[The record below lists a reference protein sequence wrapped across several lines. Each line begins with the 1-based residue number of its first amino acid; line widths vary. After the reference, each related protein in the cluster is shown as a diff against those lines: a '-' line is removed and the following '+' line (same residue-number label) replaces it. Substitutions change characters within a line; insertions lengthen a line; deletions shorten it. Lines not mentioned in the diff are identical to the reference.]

1 MTSRPLPRPA
11 ISLVALVVVVALA
24 LLGPVLTAHAAAR
37 VAVSGQPDAA
47 SATTVRVSGSGF
59 QSVPK
64 AFGGVYVFFGW
75 VSDPSGGSWAPSRG
89 GVSGDTYRYVPD
101 AETAQ
106 NAGYQRFVA
115 FPGSSTEAEA
125 NGGTVAANGTWSTNL
140 VIPGARFEA
149 ADGGTVDC
157 TTVQCGI
164 ITIGAHGVRNA
175 NNETFTPVTF
185 AGAGSGSGSG
195 SGGGSGAGSAQDDAA
210 GSGAGTSGG
219 GSGSGS
225 GSGDGAGSS
234 DAGSDDD
241 ATGRPV
247 KASLGVDQATAVVG
261 RVLSFGAQGLEP
273 GEQVSVT
280 LDDGLLAV
288 GPLVAGNHGEIAG
301 LLELPS
307 DLRTGTHV
315 LRLSG
320 ASSGTN
326 IETEVTVT
334 RDPAEVSAAEAAAE
348 AAGAAG
354 AGGANVGAGA
364 NGGDSWRPEE
374 IAVGVAALLLLVV
387 VLSSLVTALKRRA
400 DRRRA
405 ERDAAEEAA
414 AVSAAEQDAGEAA
427 EGADGTDGTDGTDAN
442 RSGTD
447 SDDSDGRSADRE
459 SADAGHA
466 SANEHAR
473 ANGQAAAHES
483 APADSAPAAE
493 HAPAAVVVETE
504 PAATEPAAP
513 RHAAPEE
520 PAPAEQPP
528 TEPSPAHEPAP
539 AEQEA
544 RA

>member
-1 MTSRPLPRPA
+1 MTSRHLPRPA

-37 VAVSGQPDAA
+37 VTVSGTLDPNRA
-47 SATTVRVSGSGF
+47 STVRLSGSGF

-125 NGGTVAANGTWSTNL
+125 NGGTVAASGTWSTNL
-140 VIPGARFEA
+140 VIPGARFKA

-157 TTVQCGI
+157 TAVQCGI

-175 NNETFTPVTF
+175 NNETFTPVRF
-185 AGAGSGSGSG
+185 AGSGSGSG
-195 SGGGSGAGSAQDDAA
+195 GAGSGGSSDGGGDGSGGA
-210 GSGAGTSGG
+210 GGDSGAGTANDAGAGG
-219 GSGSGS
+219 TASTN
-225 GSGDGAGSS
+225 GSGDTAGGNN
-234 DAGSDDD
+234 DADDD
-241 ATGRPV
+241 KERPT

-280 LDDGLLAV
+280 LDDGLVAV
-288 GPLVAGNHGEIAG
+288 GPLVAGNHGEVAG

-315 LRLSG
+315 LRLTA
-320 ASSGTN
+320 ASSGTTV
-326 IETEVTVT
+326 ETELTVT

-348 AAGAAG
+348 AAGTAGGAAG
-354 AGGANVGAGA
+354 AAGITGAEGGPGTDA
-364 NGGDSWRPEE
+364 STWRPEE

-387 VLSSLVTALKRRA
+387 ILSSLVTSLKRRA
-400 DRRRA
+400 DTRRA
-405 ERDAAEEAA
+405 AQEAEPAPTA
-414 AVSAAEQDAGEAA
+414 PVEQ
-427 EGADGTDGTDGTDAN
+427 
-442 RSGTD
+442 
-447 SDDSDGRSADRE
+447 ADRE
-459 SADAGHA
+459 V
-466 SANEHAR
+466 R
-473 ANGQAAAHES
+473 A
-483 APADSAPAAE
+483 
-493 HAPAAVVVETE
+493 
-504 PAATEPAAP
+504 
-513 RHAAPEE
+513 
-520 PAPAEQPP
+520 
-528 TEPSPAHEPAP
+528 
-539 AEQEA
+539 
-544 RA
+544 

>member
-1 MTSRPLPRPA
+1 MTSRHLPRPA

-37 VAVSGQPDAA
+37 VAVSGQPDPGTA
-47 SATTVRVSGSGF
+47 STVRISGSGF

-125 NGGTVAANGTWSTNL
+125 NGGTIAADGTWSTDL
-140 VIPGARFEA
+140 VIPGARFKA
-149 ADGGTVDC
+149 ADGSTVDC
-157 TTVQCGI
+157 VAVQCGI

-185 AGAGSGSGSG
+185 AGSGSGSGAGSGSGDGAG
-195 SGGGSGAGSAQDDAA
+195 SGSAQDDAA
-210 GSGAGTSGG
+210 GSEAGESGG
-219 GSGSGS
+219 TGSGNGSGS
-225 GSGDGAGSS
+225 D
-234 DAGSDDD
+234 DVGSDDSK
-241 ATGRPV
+241 GRPAD
-247 KASLGVDQATAVVG
+247 ASLGVDQATAVVG

-280 LDDGLLAV
+280 LDDGLVAV
-288 GPLVAGNHGEIAG
+288 GPLVAGNHGEVAG

-320 ASSGTN
+320 ASSGTT

-354 AGGANVGAGA
+354 TGAAGTGAGGASGADGGAGA
-364 NGGDSWRPEE
+364 NADGTWRPEE

-387 VLSSLVTALKRRA
+387 ILSSLVTSLKRRA

-405 ERDAAEEAA
+405 EQDATEQDSPEPETAQRDAEQPVDDTNDPGTDEAGTNDA
-414 AVSAAEQDAGEAA
+414 GTNEAGTNDAGTNDARTNDGEPSAGEAA
-427 EGADGTDGTDGTDAN
+427 
-442 RSGTD
+442 
-447 SDDSDGRSADRE
+447 
-459 SADAGHA
+459 GH
-466 SANEHAR
+466 E
-473 ANGQAAAHES
+473 
-483 APADSAPAAE
+483 PADD
-493 HAPAAVVVETE
+493 
-504 PAATEPAAP
+504 AATEPAEP
-513 RHAAPEE
+513 GRAA
-520 PAPAEQPP
+520 AEQYA
-528 TEPSPAHEPAP
+528 PSTP

>member
-1 MTSRPLPRPA
+1 MTSRHLPRPA

-24 LLGPVLTAHAAAR
+24 LLGPALTAHAAAR
-37 VAVSGQPDAA
+37 VAVSGQPDAGSA
-47 SATTVRVSGSGF
+47 STVRISGSGF

-125 NGGTVAANGTWSTNL
+125 NGGTIAANGTWSTDL

-185 AGAGSGSGSG
+185 AGTGSGSGSGSG

-210 GSGAGTSGG
+210 GSGAGGSGNG
-219 GSGSGS
+219 GSGS
-225 GSGDGAGSS
+225 DGANES
-234 DAGSDDD
+234 ASDDD
-241 ATGRPV
+241 AKSRPT

-288 GPLVAGNHGEIAG
+288 GPLVAGNHGEVAG

-354 AGGANVGAGA
+354 AAGA
-364 NGGDSWRPEE
+364 NGGTGANAGDSWRPEE

-405 ERDAAEEAA
+405 ERDAAEA
-414 AVSAAEQDAGEAA
+414 EAA
-427 EGADGTDGTDGTDAN
+427 ERAFEGSAGTGGSGADG
-442 RSGTD
+442 SGTD
-447 SDDSDGRSADRE
+447 IDDPDGRSGDRE
-459 SADAGHA
+459 SADAGHG
-466 SANEHAR
+466 SANEHAP
-473 ANGQAAAHES
+473 ANGQASAHEQ
-483 APADSAPAAE
+483 APANGAPAAE
-493 HAPAAVVVETE
+493 HAPAADVVPQ
-504 PAATEPAAP
+504 PAAKEPAAP
-513 RHAAPEE
+513 RHAAPEQ
-520 PAPAEQPP
+520 PAPAEQA
-528 TEPSPAHEPAP
+528 PAEQHP

>member
-1 MTSRPLPRPA
+1 MTSRHLPRPA

-24 LLGPVLTAHAAAR
+24 LLGPALTAHAAAR
-37 VAVSGQPDAA
+37 VAVSGQPDAGSA
-47 SATTVRVSGSGF
+47 STVRISGSGF

-125 NGGTVAANGTWSTNL
+125 NGGTIAANGTWSTDL

-195 SGGGSGAGSAQDDAA
+195 SGTGTGGGSGAGSAQDDAA
-210 GSGAGTSGG
+210 GSGTGGSGNG
-219 GSGSGS
+219 GSGS
-225 GSGDGAGSS
+225 DGANES
-234 DAGSDDD
+234 ASDDD
-241 ATGRPV
+241 AKSRPT

-288 GPLVAGNHGEIAG
+288 GPLVAGNHGEVAG

-320 ASSGTN
+320 ASSGTD

-354 AGGANVGAGA
+354 APGADGGAGA
-364 NGGDSWRPEE
+364 NGANAGDTWRPEE
-374 IAVGVAALLLLVV
+374 IAVAVAALLLLVV

-405 ERDAAEEAA
+405 ER
-414 AVSAAEQDAGEAA
+414 EAA
-427 EGADGTDGTDGTDAN
+427 EAAVPAAEGSEDADG
-442 RSGTD
+442 
-447 SDDSDGRSADRE
+447 E
-459 SADAGHA
+459 SADAGHG
-466 SANEHAR
+466 SANEHAP
-473 ANGQAAAHES
+473 AAA
-483 APADSAPAAE
+483 
-493 HAPAAVVVETE
+493 VETE
-504 PAATEPAAP
+504 PAATEHVAP
-513 RHAAPEE
+513 RHAAPEQ
-520 PAPAEQPP
+520 PAPAEQ
-528 TEPSPAHEPAP
+528 AP
-539 AEQEA
+539 AELHPAEREA

>member
-1 MTSRPLPRPA
+1 MTSRHLPRPA

-37 VAVSGQPDAA
+37 VAVSGQPDPGAA
-47 SATTVRVSGSGF
+47 STVRVSGSGF

-64 AFGGVYVFFGW
+64 AFGGLYVFFGW

-125 NGGTVAANGTWSTNL
+125 NGGTIAADGTWSTDL
-140 VIPGARFEA
+140 VIPGARFKA
-149 ADGGTVDC
+149 ADGSTVDC
-157 TTVQCGI
+157 TAVRCGI

-185 AGAGSGSGSG
+185 AGSGGGAGSGTAD
-195 SGGGSGAGSAQDDAA
+195 GGSDADDGAA
-210 GSGAGTSGG
+210 GSGTGGTGG
-219 GSGSGS
+219 TGSDGANDT
-225 GSGDGAGSS
+225 GSGD
-234 DAGSDDD
+234 DDTEPD
-241 ATGRPV
+241 ATSRPA

-280 LDDGLLAV
+280 LDDGLVAV
-288 GPLVAGNHGEIAG
+288 GPLVAGNHGEVAG

-320 ASSGTN
+320 ASSGTA

-348 AAGAAG
+348 AAGTGAAG
-354 AGGANVGAGA
+354 VGGDTGANADGT
-364 NGGDSWRPEE
+364 WRPEE
-374 IAVGVAALLLLVV
+374 IAVGIAALLLLVV
-387 VLSSLVTALKRRA
+387 ILSSLVTALKRRA

-405 ERDAAEEAA
+405 D
-414 AVSAAEQDAGEAA
+414 
-427 EGADGTDGTDGTDAN
+427 
-442 RSGTD
+442 
-447 SDDSDGRSADRE
+447 
-459 SADAGHA
+459 
-466 SANEHAR
+466 
-473 ANGQAAAHES
+473 
-483 APADSAPAAE
+483 
-493 HAPAAVVVETE
+493 
-504 PAATEPAAP
+504 
-513 RHAAPEE
+513 
-520 PAPAEQPP
+520 
-528 TEPSPAHEPAP
+528 
-539 AEQEA
+539 QEA

>member
-1 MTSRPLPRPA
+1 MTSRHLPRPA

-37 VAVSGQPDAA
+37 VAVSGSLDPDRA
-47 SATTVRVSGSGF
+47 STVRVTGSGF
-59 QSVPK
+59 QSVPQ

-125 NGGTVAANGTWSTNL
+125 NGGTLAANGTWSTNL
-140 VIPGARFEA
+140 VIPSARFKA

-157 TTVQCGI
+157 TAVQCGI

-175 NNETFTPVTF
+175 NNETFTPVRF
-185 AGAGSGSGSG
+185 AGSGSGSDG
-195 SGGGSGAGSAQDDAA
+195 SSDGGGGAGGASGTGTTDDA
-210 GSGAGTSGG
+210 GAGGTGPTN
-219 GSGSGS
+219 
-225 GSGDGAGSS
+225 GSGDTAGGNN
-234 DAGSDDD
+234 DADADDEK
-241 ATGRPV
+241 RPTR
-247 KASLGVDQATAVVG
+247 ASLGVDQATAVVG

-280 LDDGLLAV
+280 LDDGLVAV
-288 GPLVAGNHGEIAG
+288 GPLVAGNHGEVAG

-315 LRLSG
+315 LRLTA
-320 ASSGTN
+320 ASSGTA
-326 IETEVTVT
+326 IETELTVT

-354 AGGANVGAGA
+354 GTAGA
-364 NGGDSWRPEE
+364 AGSAGADGGVGTDASTWRPEE

-387 VLSSLVTALKRRA
+387 ILSSLVTSLKRRA
-400 DRRRA
+400 DKRRA
-405 ERDAAEEAA
+405 ERETAEDEA
-414 AVSAAEQDAGEAA
+414 VQNETSGESEAR
-427 EGADGTDGTDGTDAN
+427 DGKPGDG
-442 RSGTD
+442 
-447 SDDSDGRSADRE
+447 
-459 SADAGHA
+459 
-466 SANEHAR
+466 
-473 ANGQAAAHES
+473 
-483 APADSAPAAE
+483 
-493 HAPAAVVVETE
+493 E
-504 PAATEPAAP
+504 PGDV
-513 RHAAPEE
+513 
-520 PAPAEQPP
+520 PAP
-528 TEPSPAHEPAP
+528 TD
-539 AEQEA
+539 QEV